1 MDDRIAMGKV
11 PIALHSQ
18 FSSVPTFNG
27 LNFSQWS
34 EQIQFYLGLMDF
46 DLSLREDK
54 SNAITN
60 ISIEEHKVRYRNWE
74 RSNRLSLMY
83 MRMNIAGNIKSTLPK
98 TESAK
103 EMLKIVEER
112 SQTADKSL
120 AGTLMSTL
128 TTMKF
133 DGSRIHY
140 DPNYKSE

>member
-1 MDDRIAMGKV
+1 MGKV

-18 FSSVPTFNG
+18 FSYVPTFNG
-27 LNFSQWS
+27 LNFSEWS
-34 EQIQFYLGLMDF
+34 EQIQFYLGLMEL

-54 SNAITN
+54 PSAITN
-60 ISIEEHKVRYRNWE
+60 ISTEEHKVHYRNYE

-83 MRMNIAGNIKSTLPK
+83 MRMSIAGNIKSALPK

-103 EMLKIVEER
+103 EMLKFVEER

-133 DGSRIHY
+133 DGS
-140 DPNYKSE
+140 